1 VGKKEDNMYRRQVF
15 HKARHG
21 RGDFARLGVLEGF
34 GGWNLLPFPGICS
47 AGSAAIQELNGM
59 LMGV

>member
-1 VGKKEDNMYRRQVF
+1 MYPRQVF
-15 HKARHG
+15 NKERHG

-34 GGWNLLPFPGICS
+34 GGWHLLPFPGICS